1 MPCSLAGL
9 LLLVSILGILV
20 SISRVTQKVTCL
32 RNAAASIAAVAWVKL
47 LSILVDND
55 LAVDHVIAESR
66 ENILVIRC
74 GTILLPVCP

>member
-74 GTILLPVCP
+74 GSILLPVCP